1 MMGCN
6 TFQLS
11 RMRDENIIKDS
22 TNNLKCNKCLEIN
35 FIIIQSKYLKMH
47 ENFFNVDVLV
57 NSLYSAV
64 SVGMQQLEVRLKQEG
79 ASWPRVSQVG
89 VRA

>member
-1 MMGCN
+1 
-6 TFQLS
+6 
-11 RMRDENIIKDS
+11 
-22 TNNLKCNKCLEIN
+22 
-35 FIIIQSKYLKMH
+35 MH
-47 ENFFNVDVLV
+47 EDFFNVDVLV

-79 ASWPRVSQVG
+79 GSWPRVSQVG